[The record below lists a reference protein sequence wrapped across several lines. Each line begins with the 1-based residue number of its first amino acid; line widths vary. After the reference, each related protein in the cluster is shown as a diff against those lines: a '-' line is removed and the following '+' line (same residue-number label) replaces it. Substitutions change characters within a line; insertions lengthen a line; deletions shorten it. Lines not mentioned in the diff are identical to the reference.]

1 MAGIEITT
9 EEELLGK
16 GECSMMIGPL
26 SVIGELTLTSQR
38 VHFEP
43 NRLNKLV
50 GIKPL
55 TLRTG
60 DIDKVEVVGIDR
72 VITIATGD
80 KTTKFMGK
88 WAKAVHDRLQG
99 QLSGTV
105 DHRDTLDGFALDER
119 YIVQATLD
127 YSATAVVMVG
137 GDVTVTTR
145 HLRFTPSTLEKL
157 MWRNLRVE
165 VAIEAV
171 EDLKLTGPRRLQ
183 FRVGEDIHRFA
194 GAAATR
200 VYAAIWAAQEQVAS
214 ERPSRDFVFEVAG
227 ASMQRG
233 VLTHPGLLI
242 QTYTGLTFLLGG
254 SLDALV
260 GIPAISNYLWAD
272 LSHMELMPGGKIMLA
287 RGAEQ
292 VSFAIANLPDYE
304 TGFLRGY
311 SQVEGPA
318 AQVLGLSEDPIVRE
332 EDREAAAEIAAQLVA
347 TWGARLPDL
356 SNQTLALWGP
366 GLRVSRK
373 VGCRRGNV
381 GVFDEY
387 VLWIPE
393 GGIATGLNPIVL
405 PIAQLQ
411 RIALQDKSVPDLRL
425 RVGGGELHLMPPTQ
439 QRFTEPFWDLVGDR
453 AAEITLRQRDAR
465 EAPSQSPDVWNR
477 RNTYRVGLPVRHH
490 VPLEIRI
497 VGTEEATPLS
507 GRMTNLSL
515 GGIGF
520 ASATS
525 LPVGTDLLVSMPQGE
540 SRNTSFLATVI
551 YSRQVGRRKLI
562 LSGLEFAQMSP
573 LQQDELRRL
582 WTACQRIEVQ
592 IERGMDERDIE
603 SLVESVADE
612 SPVEESTVGDWD
624 VPGTDE

>member
-1 MAGIEITT
+1 MAAIEITAD
-9 EEELLGK
+9 EKLLGK
-16 GECSMMIGPL
+16 GECSMMVGPL

-55 TLRTG
+55 TLRTD

-105 DHRDTLDGFALDER
+105 DHRQTLDGFALDER
-119 YIVQATLD
+119 YIVQTTLD

-137 GDVTVTTR
+137 GDVTVTAY
-145 HLRFTPSTLEKL
+145 HLRFTPSALEKL
-157 MWRNLRVE
+157 MWRNLKVE
-165 VAIEAV
+165 VEIEAV

-183 FRVGEDIHRFA
+183 FQVGEDAHRFA

-200 VYAAIWAAQEQVAS
+200 VYAAIWAAQEQIKSA
-214 ERPSRDFVFEVAG
+214 RPSGDFVFEVAG

-233 VLTHPGLLI
+233 VLSHPGLLV
-242 QTYTGLTFLLGG
+242 QTRTGLTFLLGG
-254 SLDALV
+254 ALDALV
-260 GIPAISNYLWAD
+260 GIPSISHYLWAEV
-272 LSHMELMPGGKIMLA
+272 SHIELMPGSRIMLA
-287 RGAEQ
+287 SGAGQ
-292 VSFAIANLPDYE
+292 VVFTITNLPDYE
-304 TGFLRGY
+304 TGFLQGY
-311 SQVEGPA
+311 SQVEGSS
-318 AQVLGLSEDPIVRE
+318 AQVLGLNDDPILRE
-332 EDREAAAEIAAQLVA
+332 EDRAAASEIAAELVA

-356 SNQTLALWGP
+356 SDQTLALWGP
-366 GLRVSRK
+366 ALRVSRK
-373 VGCRRGNV
+373 VGCRRGHV
-381 GVFDEY
+381 AVFDEY
-387 VLWIPE
+387 VVWLPE

-405 PIAQLQ
+405 PIAKLQ
-411 RIALQDKSVPDLRL
+411 RIELQDKSVPGLRL

-439 QRFTEPFWDLVGDR
+439 QRFNEPFWELVGDR
-453 AAEITLRQRDAR
+453 AAEITLRQRDAQ
-465 EAPSQSPDVWNR
+465 EAPSESPDVWNR

-490 VPLEIRI
+490 VPLEIRV
-497 VGTEEATPLS
+497 VGTEEARPIA

-520 ASATS
+520 ASATT
-525 LPVGTDLLVSMPQGE
+525 LRVGTDVLVTMPQGE
-540 SRNTSFLATVI
+540 SHNTNFLATVI

-562 LSGLEFAQMSP
+562 FLGLEFTQMSP
-573 LQQDELRRL
+573 LQKDELRHL

-592 IERGMDERDIE
+592 IQRGMDEKDIE
-603 SLVESVADE
+603 SLIDSIADE
-612 SPVEESTVGDWD
+612 SPVGDWST
-624 VPGTDE
+624 PITDD